1 MEPSLVCEVCG
12 NELDGYGSHCP
23 YCGAACI
30 SLSPGAQAVVHR
42 IVNLERG
49 RPPAREALARMEREL
64 EAARLQGI
72 RVLTLIHGYGS
83 SGQGGVIREEVR
95 QRLRYLKIRGAINDL
110 LEGEEFSRRTGPGS
124 QLLRRFPA
132 LGRHR
137 DLGRSNPGITLV
149 VL

>member
-12 NELDGYGSHCP
+12 NELDSYGSHCP

-30 SLSPGAQAVVHR
+30 SLFPGTQAAVHR

-49 RPPAREALARMEREL
+49 RPPVREALARMEREL
-64 EAARLQGI
+64 EAARLQGV

-110 LEGEEFSRRTGPGS
+110 LEGEEFSRRTRPGS

-132 LGRHR
+132 LGCHR